1 MSDEILRNSAAL
13 NALKRHQLVSLS
25 KRYGLKASGKNVEM
39 IQRLEAYAVT
49 HANDL
54 DFYIP
59 SPAPTPAPNT
69 YTAPP
74 TSVPPTPVPSMS
86 TRRMTVAGQ
95 APTPLK
101 HKESMMSVASRQSD
115 AWEVLSDSGASLIS
129 PRKQQEVES
138 GMKKS
143 GSVSSWKSA
152 NNGEALNE
160 FGEHHKEKISSSS
173 SMKALATSL
182 TRRGSRI
189 LLGRSTSA
197 SSQLNLAAE
206 PEAESMPKKTEQEPV
221 EEVVDEIPPSPAS
234 TVGIPRRHSQI
245 TLLER
250 PSTVRLCSPTPT
262 SPIAHVSSDHD
273 NDELPFSGKTKSIH
287 ALKERR
293 SMALRSPMGSP
304 NALSPSGLGRKS
316 MPALPSSSTSASLS
330 FIYPPLPA
338 IPPQFAQIANVPVPG
353 TFPVLPPTPSRA
365 QMIFGS
371 NNEPGVSNQQFS
383 VAAQA
388 VLREMNS
395 RLPGGGAMFDEELLK
410 GRKAEMGKL
419 VKVNEGLG
427 TGGWGLSS
435 GSTVQDRYAEAHQ
448 KEFAKM
454 RSISKTSLA
463 PKPSTSRQTSS
474 SSSIKLTEAS
484 AGEKRKH
491 ELSTSTSTSRIPSAP
506 NGAPLTAVVSGDEG
520 RQAKRKRLSNGP
532 NYLGSL
538 KEAGKSIANLLGE
551 EKGKSGEEMMR
562 KMKERRD
569 KRRSSLTKNKSR
581 GLSSRFSF
589 LRNARKSTAIPVKL
603 TGSTASA
610 LNNGAPSIP
619 PRAMSRTN
627 SVNSPRDSPQPR
639 KPFDLEA
646 SLARKPTA
654 SHRRSTDLTNVIKPH
669 PEVLGDIKSSR
680 TTDGQGHAQK
690 DRGRSTSAQTVLSH
704 SSTAPRRPKIPDFG
718 PPVLN
723 GAALSS
729 KNTLGL
735 PKSSSMS
742 SSLAMSRKASQAEI
756 IKNARPPPPP
766 PASRS
771 ASGPA
776 HATLRLAS
784 HVSAG
789 TASGVRPASIH
800 RSSTL
805 YLPTASSLARM
816 HATIKPNPE
825 RPLPQPP
832 SANAHAATFP
842 TPRITN
848 TVQPFGTAS
857 SRDNHLFES
866 NFSVSK
872 PANPP
877 SASLKP
883 KSSLPASFL
892 ASGKMP
898 TPAARM
904 RAKHSGLSAVKSKSN
919 LREEMEVKRK
929 RSEIRARQ
937 ERRAEERELKQMLGD
952 VVM

>member
-86 TRRMTVAGQ
+86 TRRMTVAGL

-115 AWEVLSDSGASLIS
+115 AWEVLSDSSASLIS
-129 PRKQQEVES
+129 PRKQQEAES

-262 SPIAHVSSDHD
+262 SPVAHVSSDHD
-273 NDELPFSGKTKSIH
+273 NDELPFSGKATSIH

-293 SMALRSPMGSP
+293 SMAPLRSPMGSP

-330 FIYPPLPA
+330 SIYPPLPA

-353 TFPVLPPTPSRA
+353 TFPALPPTPSRA

-371 NNEPGVSNQQFS
+371 NSEPGVSNQQFS

-419 VKVNEGLG
+419 VKVIEGLG

-448 KEFAKM
+448 KEFAK
-454 RSISKTSLA
+454 SG
-463 PKPSTSRQTSS
+463 STSS
-474 SSSIKLTEAS
+474 
-484 AGEKRKH
+484 
-491 ELSTSTSTSRIPSAP
+491 
-506 NGAPLTAVVSGDEG
+506 VVSGDDG

-610 LNNGAPSIP
+610 LNNGAPSIA

-627 SVNSPRDSPQPR
+627 SVYSPRDPPQTR

-654 SHRRSTDLTNVIKPH
+654 SRRRSTDLTNVIKPH
-669 PEVLGDIKSSR
+669 PEVLEDIKSSR

-690 DRGRSTSAQTVLSH
+690 DRERSISAQTVLSH

-723 GAALSS
+723 GAAPLSS

-756 IKNARPPPPP
+756 IKNARPAPPP

-776 HATLRLAS
+776 HVTPRLAS

-842 TPRITN
+842 TPRITS

-877 SASLKP
+877 PASLKP
-883 KSSLPASFL
+883 KSSLPASSL

>member
-25 KRYGLKASGKNVEM
+25 KRYGLKASGKNVEI
-39 IQRLEAYAVT
+39 IQRLENYAVT
-49 HANDL
+49 HVNDL

-59 SPAPTPAPNT
+59 SPAPESGP
-69 YTAPP
+69 YSYIGPP
-74 TSVPPTPVPSMS
+74 SSEPPTPVPSMS
-86 TRRMTVAGQ
+86 TRRMTAVGL

-101 HKESMMSVASRQSD
+101 HKESMMSVASRRSD
-115 AWEVLSDSGASLIS
+115 AWEVLSDSGASMIS
-129 PRKQQEVES
+129 PQKEGESAES

-152 NNGEALNE
+152 NNGEALSE
-160 FGEHHKEKISSSS
+160 FGGHHNEKISSSS

-206 PEAESMPKKTEQEPV
+206 PEHETTPKKAEQKPV
-221 EEVVDEIPPSPAS
+221 EEVVDDIVPSPAS

-245 TLLER
+245 TLLHR

-262 SPIAHVSSDHD
+262 SPVARAELDHED
-273 NDELPFSGKTKSIH
+273 DELPFFGKAKNIH
-287 ALKERR
+287 SLKERR
-293 SMALRSPMGSP
+293 SMAPLRSPKGSSSAFSP
-304 NALSPSGLGRKS
+304 NGLGRKS
-316 MPALPSSSTSASLS
+316 MPALPSSTTSASLS
-330 FIYPPLPA
+330 SIYPPLPA
-338 IPPQFAQIANVPVPG
+338 IPPQFDQTANTPIPG
-353 TFPVLPPTPSRA
+353 TFPPLLPTPSRA
-365 QMIFGS
+365 QIIFGS
-371 NNEPGVSNQQFS
+371 NAEPGVSNQQFS
-383 VAAQA
+383 DAAQA

-395 RLPGGGAMFDEELLK
+395 RLPGGGAIFDEELLK
-410 GRKAEMGKL
+410 GRKAEIGKL

-427 TGGWGLSS
+427 AGGWGLSS
-435 GSTVQDRYAEAHQ
+435 GTGIQDRYAEAHQ

-474 SSSIKLTEAS
+474 SSTIKLAEPS

-491 ELSTSTSTSRIPSAP
+491 EISTSTSTSRIPSAP
-506 NGAPLTAVVSGDEG
+506 NGAPLTAVVSGDGG
-520 RQAKRKRLSNGP
+520 RQAKRTRLSNGP

-551 EKGKSGEEMMR
+551 EKGKSGDEMMR

-569 KRRSSLTKNKSR
+569 KRRSSLIRSKGR
-581 GLSSRFSF
+581 GLSSRFGF
-589 LRNARKSTAIPVKL
+589 LRNSRKSTTTPAELV
-603 TGSTASA
+603 GSTSSTSG
-610 LNNGAPSIP
+610 GATTVM
-619 PRAMSRTN
+619 PRST
-627 SVNSPRDSPQPR
+627 SVYTPRDTLQPR

-654 SHRRSTDLTNVIKPH
+654 SRRRSTDLSNVIKPY
-669 PEVLGDIKSSR
+669 PEVLEEIKSPR
-680 TTDGQGHAQK
+680 TMEERGHAQK
-690 DRGRSTSAQTVLSH
+690 DRARSTSAQTVLSH
-704 SSTAPRRPKIPDFG
+704 SSTAPRRPKIPDFAP
-718 PPVLN
+718 PPVSN
-723 GAALSS
+723 RSALSS
-729 KNTLGL
+729 TNTLGL

-742 SSLAMSRKASQAEI
+742 SSLAMSRKASQVEI
-756 IKNARPPPPP
+756 IRNARPAPPP
-766 PASRS
+766 PAGSLSGS
-771 ASGPA
+771 AHESLRGTPHAPA
-776 HATLRLAS
+776 GANA
-784 HVSAG
+784 
-789 TASGVRPASIH
+789 GVRPASIH

-816 HATIKPNPE
+816 QATIKPNPE

-832 SANAHAATFP
+832 SAHSHTQTHAQVS
-842 TPRITN
+842 TPRITS

-857 SRDNHLFES
+857 SRNNHLFES

-872 PANPP
+872 PVNPP
-877 SASLKP
+877 PASLKP
-883 KSSLPASFL
+883 KSSMPASMT
-892 ASGKMP
+892 SKMP
-898 TPAARM
+898 TPAARL

-919 LREEMEVKRK
+919 LREEMEVKRR

-937 ERRAEERELKQMLGD
+937 ERRVEERGLRETLGD
-952 VVM
+952 VNM